1 MAQVAQTHQDYLKTL
16 KKNVEK
22 AFAYNKPNIDRF
34 HKFQKF
40 VFQTAISPEEQE
52 TLTEMGKP
60 IIEFNITNAPISRLC
75 GEFSKQEPSIYV
87 SSEDGDSVDPE
98 TLQVV
103 EGHLRHIL
111 FESKKHNTQY
121 NVYRDSLSGGFSQFK
136 VWTDYAAEMSLD
148 HVIKF
153 GRTYDPTLVGFD
165 PMAREID
172 KSDAAYCFEIFPK
185 TKEDFKAEYPDVDL
199 DKVGF
204 RKNNPDFNW
213 SYSLPNNE
221 DIIILCQYYRKKK
234 RRVKIVKTAD
244 NKVMTLDDYN
254 KFIEDWAA
262 EGLVHQPPAIISER
276 WTDKVYIC
284 RYVAMETEVIEYKE
298 TVFKYLPLVFVDG
311 DSVILKNSNSDSG
324 SASLQQFCKPYI
336 YHAEGIQKLTNFS
349 GQVIAN
355 DFENM
360 VMHKFKVA
368 EESLPDQAEYRAA
381 YDKWQI
387 PNTLIYKSLWNDNPD
402 HPLPAPQEIIRV
414 PLPQEVVQTFNTSMQ
429 MLQNILGSYD
439 ASLGINDNQLS
450 GVAIVEGATQS
461 NAAAMPY
468 VVNYMQSLNQV
479 ANIIVDL
486 IPKFYKT
493 PRTIPVVD
501 KEGKRSYVKINQQN
515 GQGVQ
520 FNYDENSLQVKVE
533 AGVNFAI
540 AKNKALQ
547 QIIALMNA
555 SPQFAE
561 FINEEGLETLLDNIE
576 FRNVDVLKGKVEAWV
591 KKKQSQPNPEQ
602 MQAQAQAQ
610 QAQAQMQLAQQK
622 MQSDA
627 QNAQQKN
634 QIEQQKLAQDAEKT
648 KADVM
653 LKTEQIVNE
662 RAKIDNERLA
672 IEQKSGESQV
682 KMIGDIAKAQA
693 EEVRAKSDLEMK
705 EASLHLQAH
714 DQGHTQ
720 AMNSLKHELD
730 VNKHEH
736 EKTKKETTSG
746 D

>member
-1 MAQVAQTHQDYLKTL
+1 MEVAQKHQDYLKTL
-16 KKNVEK
+16 KKNVAK
-22 AFAYNKPNIDRF
+22 TFMYNKDNIERF

-40 VFQTAISPEEQE
+40 VFQTSISAEEE
-52 TLTEMGKP
+52 DTLRAMQKP

-87 SSEDGDSVDPE
+87 SNEDGDQVDEE
-98 TLQVV
+98 TIRVV

-121 NVYRDSLSGGFSQFK
+121 NVYRDTLSGGFSSFK
-136 VWTDYAAEMSLD
+136 VWTEYAGEMSFD
-148 HVIKF
+148 QVIKF
-153 GRTYDPTLVGFD
+153 GRTFDPTLTGFD

-172 KSDAAYCFEIFPK
+172 KSDAEFCFEIFPK
-185 TKEDFKAEYPDVDL
+185 TKEDFKAQYPNVNL
-199 DKVGF
+199 DSVGF
-204 RKNNPDFNW
+204 KKQSSDFNW

-221 DIIILCQYYRKKK
+221 DIVVLCQYYRKKK
-234 RRVKIVKTAD
+234 RRVQIVKTAD
-244 NKVMTLDDYN
+244 NKVMTMDDYN
-254 KFIEDWAA
+254 QLLEDWTKQ
-262 EGLVHQPPAIISER
+262 GFVHQPPAIVGKPR
-276 WTDKVYIC
+276 WTEKVYIC
-284 RYVAMETEVIEYKE
+284 RYIAMETEVVEYKE
-298 TVFKYLPLVFVDG
+298 TVFKYQPLVFADG
-311 DSVILKNSNSDSG
+311 DSVILKNTNNADDS
-324 SASLQQFCKPYI
+324 STLQQFTKPYI

-368 EESLPDQAEYRAA
+368 EESLPSESEFRDA
-381 YDKWQI
+381 YKNWQQ
-387 PNTLIYKSLWNDNPD
+387 PNTLVYKHLWNDNPD
-402 HPLPAPQEIIRV
+402 VQLPAPQEIARI
-414 PLPQEVVQTFNTSMQ
+414 PLPPEVVSTFNTSMQ

-468 VVNYMQSLNQV
+468 VVNYMQALNQV

-501 KEGKRSYVKINQQN
+501 KEGKQSYVKINQPN

-520 FNYDENSLQVKVE
+520 FNYDENALQVKVE

-561 FINEEGLETLLDNIE
+561 FINEAGLETLLDNIE
-576 FRNVDVLKGKVEAWV
+576 FRNVDILKGKVAAWV
-591 KKKQSQPNPEQ
+591 AKKQQQPNPEQ
-602 MQAQAQAQ
+602 QQAQAQAQ
-610 QAQAQMQLAQQK
+610 QAQAQMQLAQQ
-622 MQSDA
+622 QF
-627 QNAQQKN
+627 QL
-634 QIEQQKLAQDAEKT
+634 EQQKLEQEAEKT

-653 LKTEQIVNE
+653 LKTEQIIND
-662 RAKIDNERLA
+662 RAKIDNERLQ
-672 IEQKSGESQV
+672 IEQKTGESQV
-682 KMIGDIAKAQA
+682 KMIGSIAKAQA
-693 EEVRAKSDLEMK
+693 EEKRAQADVEMK

-714 DQGHTQ
+714 NQGHDQ
-720 AMNSLKHELD
+720 MLAAAKHGLDMSKHEY
-730 VNKHEH
+730 
-736 EKTKKETTSG
+736 EKTKKESKE
-746 D
+746 